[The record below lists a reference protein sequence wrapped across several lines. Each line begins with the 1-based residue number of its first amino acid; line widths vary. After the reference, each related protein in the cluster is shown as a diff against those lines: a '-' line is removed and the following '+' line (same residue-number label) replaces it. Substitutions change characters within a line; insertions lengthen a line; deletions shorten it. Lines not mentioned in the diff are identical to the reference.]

1 MNELKLEF
9 QLETTEIP
17 AELDKVLVSF
27 LKATIENYSPALF
40 EKLYNKN
47 SSILKK
53 YTWATCLPG
62 ARFTQEKTLLN
73 QKRFTMTFSD
83 ADIGELIE
91 FYNAF
96 ILMKYKPYS
105 MNQNSMRLMAVK
117 IRNIPEIQDTELII
131 KMRSAL
137 IVRKHD
143 SINNSDKYYTCKDL
157 EFGEMVKENLSIF
170 LEKLNLEMDIS
181 DFSIT
186 PLKGKKVVTRTWGRL
201 VDGSIGIYKITG
213 NLELLNFLRA
223 AGLGTRRSIGKGMW
237 EVIY

>member
-1 MNELKLEF
+1 MYELKLEF
-9 QLETTEIP
+9 QLETPEVP

-27 LKATIENYSPALF
+27 LKAAIENYSPVLF

-47 SSILKK
+47 SSIIKT
-53 YTWATCLPG
+53 YTWSLYLPG
-62 ARFTQEKTLLN
+62 AKFIREKILLGQNRFI
-73 QKRFTMTFSD
+73 MTFSD

-96 ILMKYKPYS
+96 VLMKGKPYP
-105 MNQNSMRLMAVK
+105 MNKNSMRLISIK

-143 SINNSDKYYTCKDL
+143 FTDNSDKYYTCEDP
-157 EFGEMVKENLSIF
+157 EFGEMVKENLRIF
-170 LEKLNLEMDIS
+170 LEKLNLEIDIS
-181 DFSIT
+181 YFSIT
-186 PLKGKKVVTRTWGRL
+186 PLKGKKVVTRTWSRL
-201 VDGSIGIYKITG
+201 VDGSIGVYKITG

>member
-1 MNELKLEF
+1 MYELKLEF
-9 QLETTEIP
+9 QLETTEVP

-27 LKATIENYSPALF
+27 LKASLENYSPVLF

-47 SSILKK
+47 ASIIKT
-53 YTWATCLPG
+53 YTWSLYLPG
-62 ARFTQEKTLLN
+62 ARFTQEKILLN

-96 ILMKYKPYS
+96 VLIKGKPYP
-105 MNQNSMRLMAVK
+105 MNKNSMRLISIK

-131 KMRSAL
+131 KMKSAL

-143 SINNSDKYYTCKDL
+143 STDNSDKYYTCEAP
-157 EFGEMVKENLSIF
+157 EFGEMVKENLRIF

-186 PLKGKKVVTRTWGRL
+186 PLKGKKVVTRTWGML
-201 VDGSIGIYKITG
+201 IDGSIGVYRITG

-237 EVIY
+237 EAIY

>member
-1 MNELKLEF
+1 
-9 QLETTEIP
+9 
-17 AELDKVLVSF
+17 
-27 LKATIENYSPALF
+27 
-40 EKLYNKN
+40 
-47 SSILKK
+47 
-53 YTWATCLPG
+53 
-62 ARFTQEKTLLN
+62 
-73 QKRFTMTFSD
+73 
-83 ADIGELIE
+83 
-91 FYNAF
+91 
-96 ILMKYKPYS
+96 MK
-105 MNQNSMRLMAVK
+105 
-117 IRNIPEIQDTELII
+117 
-131 KMRSAL
+131 SAL

-143 SINNSDKYYTCKDL
+143 STDNSDKYYTCEDL

>member
-1 MNELKLEF
+1 MNELRLEF

-27 LKATIENYSPALF
+27 LKAAVENYSPALF

-47 SSILKK
+47 SSILKT
-53 YTWATCLPG
+53 YVWATYLPG
-62 ARFTQEKTLLN
+62 ARFTQEN
-73 QKRFTMTFSD
+73 HSRFIMTFSD

-96 ILMKYKPYS
+96 VLMKYKPYP
-105 MNQNSMRLMAVK
+105 MYQNSMRLMSVK

-131 KMRSAL
+131 KMKSAL

-143 SINNSDKYYTCKDL
+143 SADNSDKYYTCEDP
-157 EFGEMVKENLSIF
+157 EFGEMVKENLRIF
-170 LEKLNLEMDIS
+170 LEKLNLKMDIS
-181 DFSIT
+181 DFSIA
-186 PLKGKKVVTRTWGRL
+186 PLKGKKVVTRTWGRFI
-201 VDGSIGIYKITG
+201 DGSIGVYKITG
-213 NLELLNFLRA
+213 NLELLNLLRA
-223 AGLGTRRSIGKGMW
+223 AGLGTRRSLGKGMW

>member
-9 QLETTEIP
+9 QLETTEVP

-27 LKATIENYSPALF
+27 LKAASENYSPVLF

-47 SSILKK
+47 SSIIKMYVWSL
-53 YTWATCLPG
+53 YLPG
-62 ARFTQEKTLLN
+62 ARFTQEKIMLN
-73 QKRFTMTFSD
+73 QNRFSMTFSD
-83 ADIGELIE
+83 ADMGELIE

-96 ILMKYKPYS
+96 VLMKYKVYP
-105 MNQNSMRLMAVK
+105 MNQNSMKLMSVK
-117 IRNIPEIQDTELII
+117 VKNIPEIQDTELII

-143 SINNSDKYYTCKDL
+143 STDNSDQYYTCEDP
-157 EFGEMVKENLSIF
+157 EFGEMVAENLRIF

-186 PLKGKKVVTRTWGRL
+186 PLKARKVVTRIWGRP

-213 NLELLNFLRA
+213 NPALLNLLRA
-223 AGLGTRRSIGKGMW
+223 AGVGTRRSLGHGQW

>member
-53 YTWATCLPG
+53 YTWATYLPG

-73 QKRFTMTFSD
+73 QNRFTMTFSD

-157 EFGEMVKENLSIF
+157 EFGEMVK
-170 LEKLNLEMDIS
+170 
-181 DFSIT
+181 
-186 PLKGKKVVTRTWGRL
+186 
-201 VDGSIGIYKITG
+201 
-213 NLELLNFLRA
+213 
-223 AGLGTRRSIGKGMW
+223 
-237 EVIY
+237 

>member
-27 LKATIENYSPALF
+27 FKASLENYSPALF

-47 SSILKK
+47 SSILK
-53 YTWATCLPG
+53 TFTFSTFLPG
-62 ARFTQEKTLLN
+62 ARFTQEKILLSQN
-73 QKRFTMTFSD
+73 RFIMTFSD

-96 ILMKYKPYS
+96 VLMKHKPYS
-105 MNQNSMRLMAVK
+105 MRQNSMRLISVK

-143 SINNSDKYYTCKDL
+143 STDNSDKYYTCEDP
-157 EFGEMVKENLSIF
+157 EFGEMVKANLRIF

-186 PLKGKKVVTRTWGRL
+186 PVKAKKVVTRIWGKL
-201 VDGSIGIYKITG
+201 VDGNIGIYRITG
-213 NLELLNFLRA
+213 SQELLNLLRA
-223 AGLGTRRSIGKGMW
+223 AGLGTRRSLGKGMW

>member
-1 MNELKLEF
+1 MYELKLEF
-9 QLETTEIP
+9 QLEIPEVP

-27 LKATIENYSPALF
+27 LKAAIENYSPVLF

-47 SSILKK
+47 SSIIKT
-53 YTWATCLPG
+53 YTWSLYLPG
-62 ARFTQEKTLLN
+62 AKFIREKILLGQNRFI
-73 QKRFTMTFSD
+73 MSFSD

-96 ILMKYKPYS
+96 VLMKGKPYP
-105 MNQNSMRLMAVK
+105 MNKNSMRLISIK

-143 SINNSDKYYTCKDL
+143 STDNSDKYYTCEDP
-157 EFGEMVKENLSIF
+157 EFGEMVKENLRIF

-186 PLKGKKVVTRTWGRL
+186 PLKGKKVVTRTWSRL
-201 VDGSIGIYKITG
+201 VDGSIGVYKITG

>member
-1 MNELKLEF
+1 
-9 QLETTEIP
+9 
-17 AELDKVLVSF
+17 
-27 LKATIENYSPALF
+27 
-40 EKLYNKN
+40 
-47 SSILKK
+47 
-53 YTWATCLPG
+53 
-62 ARFTQEKTLLN
+62 
-73 QKRFTMTFSD
+73 
-83 ADIGELIE
+83 
-91 FYNAF
+91 
-96 ILMKYKPYS
+96 
-105 MNQNSMRLMAVK
+105 MAVK

-157 EFGEMVKENLSIF
+157 EFGEMVKENLRIF

-186 PLKGKKVVTRTWGRL
+186 PLKGKK
-201 VDGSIGIYKITG
+201 
-213 NLELLNFLRA
+213 LNFLRA

>member
-1 MNELKLEF
+1 
-9 QLETTEIP
+9 
-17 AELDKVLVSF
+17 
-27 LKATIENYSPALF
+27 
-40 EKLYNKN
+40 
-47 SSILKK
+47 
-53 YTWATCLPG
+53 
-62 ARFTQEKTLLN
+62 
-73 QKRFTMTFSD
+73 MTFSD

>member
-1 MNELKLEF
+1 MNELRLEF

-27 LKATIENYSPALF
+27 LKAAVENYSPALF

-47 SSILKK
+47 SSILKT
-53 YTWATCLPG
+53 YVWATYLPG
-62 ARFTQEKTLLN
+62 ARFTQEKILLN
-73 QKRFTMTFSD
+73 HSRFIMTFSD

-96 ILMKYKPYS
+96 VLMKYKPYP
-105 MNQNSMRLMAVK
+105 MYQNSMRLMSVK

-131 KMRSAL
+131 KMKSAL

-143 SINNSDKYYTCKDL
+143 SADNSDKYYTCEDP
-157 EFGEMVKENLSIF
+157 EFGEMVKENLRIF
-170 LEKLNLEMDIS
+170 LEKLNLKMDIS
-181 DFSIT
+181 DFSIA
-186 PLKGKKVVTRTWGRL
+186 PLKGKKVVTRTWGRFIA
-201 VDGSIGIYKITG
+201 GSIGVYKITG
-213 NLELLNFLRA
+213 NLELLNLLRA
-223 AGLGTRRSIGKGMW
+223 AGLGTRRSLGKGMW

>member
-27 LKATIENYSPALF
+27 LKAAVENYSPALF

-47 SSILKK
+47 SSI
-53 YTWATCLPG
+53 
-62 ARFTQEKTLLN
+62 
-73 QKRFTMTFSD
+73 
-83 ADIGELIE
+83 GELIE

-96 ILMKYKPYS
+96 VLMKYKTYP
-105 MNQNSMRLMAVK
+105 MHQNSMRLISVK
-117 IRNIPEIQDTELII
+117 IRDIPEIQDTELII
-131 KMRSAL
+131 KMKSAL

-143 SINNSDKYYTCKDL
+143 STDNSDKYYTCEDL